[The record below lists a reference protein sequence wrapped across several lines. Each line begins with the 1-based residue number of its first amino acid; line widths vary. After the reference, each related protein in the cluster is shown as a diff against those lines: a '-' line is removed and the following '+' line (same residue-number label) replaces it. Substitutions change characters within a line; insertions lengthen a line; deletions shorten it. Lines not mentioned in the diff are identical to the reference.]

1 MMLYQCYSDDGF
13 SVRLKYQFITQGE
26 GKGMQMN
33 KVGYLIL
40 TVLILAITLAM
51 PFVMWRLVPKQPRVY
66 TGAGSIPQGAGVVT
80 VKTIVLPNGS
90 ALIEQSVRL
99 TTTDGLKHLKIPLI
113 CSKQVHPYV
122 PLLVLVPERR
132 YMPVKD
138 LLVMVESAI
147 TNKTIRFRSYVYLHV
162 MVDIPPGST
171 QLQVH
176 MRYVV
181 HDFTSVY
188 PLIVEARA
196 MIGMPNYTGISVLQ
210 STIEVYA
217 EESIVRNHRIF
228 SSAYARIRAHGI
240 RLLALT
246 SGNKLFSS
254 ITIIG
259 TEPGDEIE
267 HTIMVSGVPFLAHGG
282 VYIVCLSFTGF
293 FLAMILLPIAYKPV
307 KRLKLPVR
315 RPKPLEGSGEEAAG
329 RRPREGKP
337 LEEKV
342 SLARATAHAI
352 KQKVKLWWTEVNER
366 IQEVIKALLLLK
378 GSTIIYMFSAGLVF
392 FARDT
397 YMSIYVTGPRDLTP
411 SLFLLLCVFLNP
423 LMLATGFTVFIIG
436 GWIPVALA
444 NYLYTRK
451 GGKLIF
457 DVQSY
462 SWLVLKSREL
472 FVPSLSYALSAL
484 LMISDVGAVARHR
497 YYLPVGISA
506 LAVWSVNIALLAH
519 VSLRLLP
526 VYEKVYSVL
535 DCQIREPLAI
545 GRIDIQELRSK
556 VIEDAMTYKN
566 VDKRYTSLFYDLL
579 EARGF
584 SVPRKRGVPDIRTL
598 MDERRAE
605 EVQDM
610 DARAEERAEDI
621 RALVHSSGGRSAC

>member
-1 MMLYQCYSDDGF
+1 
-13 SVRLKYQFITQGE
+13 
-26 GKGMQMN
+26 MQIN

-40 TVLILAITLAM
+40 TMLILAITLAM

-66 TGAGSIPQGAGVVT
+66 IGTVNIPKGAGMMA

-99 TTTDGLKHLKIPLI
+99 ATTDGLKHLKIPLI
-113 CSKQVHPYV
+113 CSKQVHPYA
-122 PLLVLVPERR
+122 PMLVLVPERR

-138 LLVMVESAI
+138 LLVMIESAI
-147 TNKTIRFRSYVYLHV
+147 TNKTIRFKSYVHSYV
-162 MVDIPPGST
+162 IIDIPPGSA
-171 QLQVH
+171 QLRVH
-176 MRYVV
+176 VRYVV
-181 HDFTSVY
+181 HDFISAY
-188 PLIVEARA
+188 PLIIEARA
-196 MIGMPNYTGISVLQ
+196 MIGMPNYTGVSILQ

-217 EESIVRNHRIF
+217 KESIVRNHRIF
-228 SSAYARIRAHGI
+228 SSAFARIRAHGI
-240 RLLALT
+240 RLIAFA
-246 SGNKLFSS
+246 SDDRLFSS
-254 ITIIG
+254 ITITG
-259 TEPGDEIE
+259 AEPGDEIE
-267 HTIMVSGVPFLAHGG
+267 HTIIVSEVPFLAHGG
-282 VYIVCLSFTGF
+282 VYIVCFSFTGF
-293 FLAMILLPIAYKPV
+293 FVAMIFLPIAYKPV
-307 KRLKLPVR
+307 KRLKPPVKR
-315 RPKPLEGSGEEAAG
+315 AITR
-329 RRPREGKP
+329 
-337 LEEKV
+337 
-342 SLARATAHAI
+342 LA
-352 KQKVKLWWTEVNER
+352 KQRFKLWWTEVGER

-378 GSTIIYMFSAGLVF
+378 GSAIIYMFSAGLVF

-423 LMLATGFTVFIIG
+423 LMLATGFTAFIIG

-506 LAVWSVNIALLAH
+506 LAVWLVNIALLAH

>member
-26 GKGMQMN
+26 GKGMQMD

-40 TVLILAITLAM
+40 TVLILAITLVM

-66 TGAGSIPQGAGVVT
+66 TGAVSIPQGAGVMT

-113 CSKQVHPYV
+113 CSKQVHPYA
-122 PLLVLVPERR
+122 PMLVLVPERR

-138 LLVMVESAI
+138 LLVMIESAI
-147 TNKTIRFRSYVYLHV
+147 TNKTTRFRSYVRSYV
-162 MVDIPPGST
+162 IIDIPLGST
-171 QLQVH
+171 RLRVH
-176 MRYVV
+176 MWYVV

-188 PLIVEARA
+188 PLIIEARA
-196 MIGMPNYTGISVLQ
+196 MIGMPNYTGVSVLQ

-228 SSAYARIRAHGI
+228 SSAFARIRAHGI
-240 RLLALT
+240 RLLAFT
-246 SGNKLFSS
+246 SDDRLFSS

-259 TEPGDEIE
+259 AEPGDEIE
-267 HTIMVSGVPFLAHGG
+267 HTIIVSEVPFLAHGG
-282 VYIVCLSFTGF
+282 VYIVCFSFTGF
-293 FLAMILLPIAYKPV
+293 FLAIVFLPIAYKPV
-307 KRLKLPVR
+307 KRLKPPV
-315 RPKPLEGSGEEAAG
+315 K
-329 RRPREGKP
+329 
-337 LEEKV
+337 
-342 SLARATAHAI
+342 RAITRLV
-352 KQKVKLWWTEVNER
+352 KQRVKLWWMEVNER
-366 IQEVIKALLLLK
+366 IQEIAKALLLLK
-378 GSTIIYMFSAGLVF
+378 GSAIIYMFSAGLALF
-392 FARDT
+392 TRDV

-423 LMLATGFTVFIIG
+423 LMLATGFTAFIIG

-444 NYLYTRK
+444 NYLYMRK

-457 DVQSY
+457 DVQDY
-462 SWLVLKSREL
+462 SWLVLKSKEL
-472 FVPSLSYALSAL
+472 FIPSLSYALSTL
-484 LMISDVGAVARHR
+484 LMINDIYYR
-497 YYLPVGISA
+497 YYLSICISA
-506 LAVWSVNIALLAH
+506 LAVWSANIALLAR
-519 VSLRLLP
+519 VSLKLLS

-535 DCQIREPLAI
+535 DYQIREPLAR

-566 VDKRYTSLFYDLL
+566 VDKLYASLFYDLL

-584 SVPRKRGVPDIRTL
+584 PILKKRGVPDMRIL

-605 EVQDM
+605 EIQDL
-610 DARAEERAEDI
+610 DARAKEI
-621 RALVHSSGGRSAC
+621 RAFVHSSGGGSAR